1 MNKNITIK
9 RETPCCEL
17 TDLKGRKGSI
27 EAYWIND
34 ISDIEPTL
42 ELGYACT
49 CADNNGCINVWKN
62 DKNEICAELSKF
74 RFTVKERIFD
84 SYNEMEECIREWIEE
99 IK

>member
-1 MNKNITIK
+1 MKKNITIK
-9 RETPCCEL
+9 RETPYCEL
-17 TDLKGRKGSI
+17 SDLNGRKASI

-62 DKNEICAELSKF
+62 DKNEICAELYKF

>member
-9 RETPCCEL
+9 RETPYCEL
-17 TDLKGRKGSI
+17 SDLKGRKASI

-62 DKNEICAELSKF
+62 DKNEICAQLSRF